1 MEPYFESGAGLA
13 LGWAGGWAG
22 LGAWAGGW
30 GWAGWAGLC
39 IWAVGSAAVL
49 GLVGWARLGALKR
62 KLV

>member
-1 MEPYFESGAGLA
+1 MEPYFESGAGLGWG
-13 LGWAGGWAG
+13 LGWAGGLGWG
-22 LGAWAGGW
+22 LGLGW